1 MDFSG
6 IGMMIIAC
14 IFMAIVPPFP
24 AAIAV
29 LALYLVRE
37 AQGRPLTRSQIAWF
51 VPFSYALSVVGCC
64 LFIYFSF
71 LRFMYV
77 M

>member
-14 IFMAIVPPFP
+14 IFMVIVPPFP
-24 AAIAV
+24 AAIAL
-29 LALYLVRE
+29 LALYLVRK
-37 AQGRPLTRSQIAWF
+37 AQDRPLNRSQIAWL
-51 VPFSYALSVVGCC
+51 VPFCYALSVVACC
-64 LFIYFSF
+64 FFIYYSF